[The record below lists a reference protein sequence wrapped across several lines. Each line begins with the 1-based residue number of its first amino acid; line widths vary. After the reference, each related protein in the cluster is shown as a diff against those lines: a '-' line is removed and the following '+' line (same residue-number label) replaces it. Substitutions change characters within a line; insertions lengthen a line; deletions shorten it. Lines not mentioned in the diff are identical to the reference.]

1 MNLVV
6 LILVILSFILSLVVI
21 ILLRF
26 RIRAKRCLFNLSK
39 LAEAGKLS
47 LEVYHDLANIV
58 SLVNLT
64 LDQIENPQELSDS
77 LSEIS
82 HRANLLLQSFKNQC
96 RDGGEKQKFNV
107 LSEIKSSLLIL
118 NCVLIKNK
126 VKLELLV
133 DENIEIVAN
142 PIRFGQLMIN
152 LLNNAIEAFPD
163 HQKNKL
169 ISISSQVR
177 DNSVSL
183 IIKDSGGGIPACVLK
198 NIFKPFFSSKTRSKE
213 NCGLGLSIAKKIVE
227 DEFLG
232 KIKIKTCLGQGTTF
246 IIEIPFSKI

>member
-64 LDQIENPQELSDS
+64 LDQNENPHEISDS

-96 RDGGEKQKFNV
+96 RDG
-107 LSEIKSSLLIL
+107 
-118 NCVLIKNK
+118 
-126 VKLELLV
+126 
-133 DENIEIVAN
+133 
-142 PIRFGQLMIN
+142 R
-152 LLNNAIEAFPD
+152 
-163 HQKNKL
+163 
-169 ISISSQVR
+169 
-177 DNSVSL
+177 
-183 IIKDSGGGIPACVLK
+183 
-198 NIFKPFFSSKTRSKE
+198 
-213 NCGLGLSIAKKIVE
+213 
-227 DEFLG
+227 
-232 KIKIKTCLGQGTTF
+232 
-246 IIEIPFSKI
+246 

>member
-126 VKLELLV
+126 VKLEQWMR
-133 DENIEIVAN
+133 I
-142 PIRFGQLMIN
+142 
-152 LLNNAIEAFPD
+152 
-163 HQKNKL
+163 
-169 ISISSQVR
+169 
-177 DNSVSL
+177 
-183 IIKDSGGGIPACVLK
+183 
-198 NIFKPFFSSKTRSKE
+198 
-213 NCGLGLSIAKKIVE
+213 
-227 DEFLG
+227 
-232 KIKIKTCLGQGTTF
+232 
-246 IIEIPFSKI
+246 